1 MIVRFEI
8 VGVVGEVERLH
19 NMRKSRWDPYSWEA
33 VENLHARRLIPIPSL
48 RNRSKLFLW
57 PGALC
62 ALLKGFGGP
71 INGFGFCRERRYM
84 AS

>member
-33 VENLHARRLIPIPSL
+33 VENLHACRLIPIPAYAIDQ
-48 RNRSKLFLW
+48 NY
-57 PGALC
+57 
-62 ALLKGFGGP
+62 
-71 INGFGFCRERRYM
+71 FCGLAHY
-84 AS
+84 AHY